1 MNLKIDKASGELNL
15 EMKKLMNKL
24 NNNLID
30 LDVII
35 KRIVGINNNKRLKKK
50 IETHFKKGE
59 LEKFIANER
68 EKLEHKSEL
77 LKPRNILF
85 NRPSNHEEEIRNR
98 IRIEGSDNIKR
109 FKATLKETYKK
120 EHCVKYRNFF

>member
-1 MNLKIDKASGELNL
+1 
-15 EMKKLMNKL
+15 MNKL

-35 KRIVGINNNKRLKKK
+35 KRIVGINNNKRLKKRLK
-50 IETHFKKGE
+50 HTLKKE

-68 EKLEHKSEL
+68 EKLEHKAEI

-85 NRPSNHEEEIRNR
+85 NHPSNYEEEI
-98 IRIEGSDNIKR
+98 K
-109 FKATLKETYKK
+109 
-120 EHCVKYRNFF
+120 